1 MVKIMKHRRYQ
12 KSLDRQEEM
21 VLPARVEDYV
31 SENNPVRAIDA
42 YIDTLNLEKLGF
54 KNTTFVVHAGQPPFD
69 PEALLKL
76 YLYGYIQGIRS
87 SRKLA
92 CEAQR
97 NLEVIWLM
105 RGNQPC
111 YKVISDFRKDN
122 CKAIKLVNRD
132 FMLLCKELALFGGKE
147 VAVDGSFFNGDTNKS
162 RIYTEKNLKKQ
173 VDAIEK
179 KILEYQKA
187 INEQDLADNEAGYGT
202 LSEDEELSKKLKH
215 LKERQAEKKKL
226 QKQLHD
232 SDETQI
238 STVDKEARLL
248 TKRGQTIAGFNV
260 QIVVDSQYHL
270 IVANDVVQDGNDSQ
284 QLYPMLKKAQT
295 ILQSEHLVGLGDT
308 GYYNGTHLKL
318 CEEQNIIVYIPIPKQ
333 PKEVLKEGKERHFT
347 SADFTYDAEQD
358 CYHCPQDKKLTRQ
371 GKNLRHLRDKNYRRY
386 KSQQAICNECPL
398 RERCL
403 TGKLKHKEILRW
415 EHSEVYVRHQ
425 KRMETR
431 PDNARQ
437 RGAIVEHPFGTF
449 KHRAGMHHFLM
460 RGLKKCCGEFN
471 LMVLGYNFTRVLN
484 ILGVDALR
492 DYCVQR
498 TENELKNGKY
508 A

>member
-12 KSLDRQEEM
+12 KSLDRQEER
-21 VLPARVEDYV
+21 VLPPRVEDYV

-42 YIDTLNLEKLGF
+42 YVDTLNLEDLGF
-54 KNTTFVVHAGQPPFD
+54 KYTTFVVHAGQPPFN
-69 PEALLKL
+69 PVALLKL
-76 YLYGYIQGIRS
+76 YLYGYIQHIHS

-92 CEAQR
+92 REAQR

-105 RGNQPC
+105 RGNHPC

-122 CKAIKLVNRD
+122 CTVIKSVNRD
-132 FMLLCKELALFGGKE
+132 FIMLCKELSLFGGEE

-162 RIYTEKNLKKQ
+162 RIYTKKNLNKQ
-173 VDAIEK
+173 IGAIEK
-179 KILEYQKA
+179 KITEYQKA
-187 INEQDLADNEAGYGT
+187 IDEQDMTDDKAGYGA
-202 LSEDEELSKKLKH
+202 LSEDEDLHKKLKR
-215 LKERQAEKKKL
+215 LQERQAEKKGL
-226 QKQLHD
+226 QKQLQD
-232 SDETQI
+232 SGETQI
-238 STVDKEARLL
+238 SMVDKEARLL

-260 QIVVDSQYHL
+260 QIAVDSKYHL

-284 QLYPMLKKAQT
+284 QLAPMLEKAQE
-295 ILQSEHLVGLGDT
+295 ILKSGNLAGLADT
-308 GYYNGTHLKL
+308 GYYNGTQLKL
-318 CEEQNIIVYIPIPKQ
+318 CEEQGIEAYVPIPKKS
-333 PKEVLKEGKERHFT
+333 KEGQEEGKEPHFT
-347 SADFTYDAEQD
+347 SEDFTYDAEQD
-358 CYHCPQDKKLTRQ
+358 CYHCPQEKKITRY
-371 GKNLRHLRDKNYRRY
+371 GRKLRHLRDKNYVSY
-386 KSQQAICNECPL
+386 KSKRAICNECPL

-403 TGKLKHKEILRW
+403 TEKSNHKEILRW

-437 RGAIVEHPFGTF
+437 RGALVEHPFGTL

-460 RGLKKCCGEFN
+460 RGLEKCRGEFS

-484 ILGVDALR
+484 TLGVDALR

-498 TENELKNGKY
+498 TENELKNGQY